1 LFASGDGNGAIQ
13 ANNFTGVTL
22 TLSGTISS
30 GAISA
35 TGSANSGSASH
46 LPAFLASG
54 NYGGGIATRDTQES
68 GWYQQTNG
76 ADWHFY
82 HNRTVASDT
91 PASKIVLS
99 FNSGGTATTS
109 GQLKQG
115 NSDGTPRFLNIPY
128 ASAASGFTF
137 DWQKLAN
144 ATNQGDQEA
153 ESNAFMFEVNVT
165 SYLGKYIKA
174 IIVVDTNSTNSLSL
188 TTLHNAGITMTASIP
203 TDSELITLT
212 FSGLWGNAVNYMG
225 RITTF

>member
-1 LFASGDGNGAIQ
+1 MR
-13 ANNFTGVTL
+13 L
-22 TLSGTISS
+22 TLGNEGDPGTNNANWIRGNAGYLQYNSAGNDHTWEVSGVEK
-30 GAISA
+30 
-35 TGSANSGSASH
+35 
-46 LPAFLASG
+46 LRL
-54 NYGGGIATRDTQES
+54 Y
-68 GWYQQTNG
+68 TNG
-76 ADWHFY
+76 D
-82 HNRTVASDT
+82 
-91 PASKIVLS
+91 L
-99 FNSGGTATTS
+99 TTTR
-109 GQLKQG
+109 QLKQG

-144 ATNQGDQEA
+144 STTEGDQAA

-188 TTLHNAGITMTASIP
+188 TTLHNSGITLAASIP

-212 FSGLWGNAVNYMG
+212 FSGLWGNAVNFMG